1 LDEVTRRRFLNT
13 TALIAGAAPLASCS
27 SAERAY
33 REAVA
38 QTWGPFDGSTERSAV
53 QRELV
58 RYATLAPSSHNTQCW
73 IFRLEN
79 NQISIGPDSARRC
92 PAVDPDDHHLF
103 VSLGC
108 AAENLVLAGLAHGLR
123 GNARFDPTG
132 EGAVRVHFEPA
143 KSAIS
148 PLFDAI
154 PRRGC
159 SRAEYDGK
167 PLEPAHLRLLEVAGA
182 GNGVHVLL
190 LTARNQMER
199 VLEFVVQGN
208 TVQMNDPAF
217 MDELR
222 DWIRFSDRE
231 AVAKRDGLF
240 SRASGNPSVPR
251 WIAGPLFRILF
262 TARGE
267 NEKYAKFIR
276 SSAGIAVFVSD
287 SSDKE
292 HWVEAGR
299 CYERF
304 ALQATALGL
313 RTAMVNQPI
322 EVSSLRPQFADAL
335 GLGHRRPDLVVRF
348 GNGPEMP
355 RSLRRPP
362 GAVIVS

>member
-143 KSAIS
+143 VGNSSISEAKRSATS
-148 PLFDAI
+148 ATDA
-154 PRRGC
+154 
-159 SRAEYDGK
+159 AERK
-167 PLEPAHLRLLEVAGA
+167 VRILEVRAG
-182 GNGVHVLL
+182 G
-190 LTARNQMER
+190 
-199 VLEFVVQGN
+199 F
-208 TVQMNDPAF
+208 
-217 MDELR
+217 
-222 DWIRFSDRE
+222 
-231 AVAKRDGLF
+231 
-240 SRASGNPSVPR
+240 
-251 WIAGPLFRILF
+251 
-262 TARGE
+262 
-267 NEKYAKFIR
+267 
-276 SSAGIAVFVSD
+276 
-287 SSDKE
+287 
-292 HWVEAGR
+292 
-299 CYERF
+299 
-304 ALQATALGL
+304 
-313 RTAMVNQPI
+313 
-322 EVSSLRPQFADAL
+322 L
-335 GLGHRRPDLVVRF
+335 GLGDKHFLLSVDAVTSVGEDAVHVNETRERIVHSPAYDPHLVDGADARVLGAVLRILRSVAVLGQRLFVSRLSPVARTAARCERAFESRSRPVNVVR
-348 GNGPEMP
+348 
-355 RSLRRPP
+355 
-362 GAVIVS
+362 